1 MDKLLF
7 TVIVPTFNDVPRTIK
22 CIHSLIEQTISP
34 SLFEVIIVD
43 NNPQLLEYCE
53 VPSNFKII
61 HEPTPGSYA
70 ARNTALKLAN
80 GKYIAFTDADCL
92 VSPKWLESAL
102 KYLDNKTDRV
112 AGNIKLFDET
122 GSKKMTFSACYEK
135 AYAFDQKTNASRGE
149 CVTANLIIHKSF
161 IDRVGYFDS
170 NLFSGGDIEWNL
182 RATKENIGIVYA
194 DDVIVMHPI
203 RASLK
208 EIVSKRVRVIGGQ
221 YKKLSII
228 GTLKF
233 LLPPIKDVAYL
244 SSRAELTRFE
254 KISAFLIRYC
264 LKIISFIMVILL
276 KLNIQKPKRA

>member
-1 MDKLLF
+1 
-7 TVIVPTFNDVPRTIK
+7 
-22 CIHSLIEQTISP
+22 
-34 SLFEVIIVD
+34 
-43 NNPQLLEYCE
+43 
-53 VPSNFKII
+53 
-61 HEPTPGSYA
+61 
-70 ARNTALKLAN
+70 
-80 GKYIAFTDADCL
+80 
-92 VSPKWLESAL
+92 
-102 KYLDNKTDRV
+102 NKTDRV

-135 AYAFDQKTNASRGE
+135 AYAFD
-149 CVTANLIIHKSF
+149 
-161 IDRVGYFDS
+161 RVGYFDS
-170 NLFSGGDIEWNL
+170 NPFSGGDIEWNL

-254 KISAFLIRYC
+254 KISAFLIRYY

>member
-7 TVIVPTFNDVPRTIK
+7 TVIVPTFNDVPRTNK
-22 CIHSLIEQTISP
+22 CINSLIKQTIS
-34 SLFEVIIVD
+34 SCLYEVIIVD
-43 NNPQLLEYCE
+43 NNPQLLDYCD

-80 GKYIAFTDADCL
+80 GKYIAFTDADCI
-92 VSPKWLESAL
+92 VSPEWLESAQ
-102 KYLDNKTDRV
+102 KYLDNRTDRV

-122 GSKKMTFSACYEK
+122 GTNKMTFSGCYEK
-135 AYAFDQKTNASRGE
+135 AYAFDQKINASRGE
-149 CVTANLIIHKSF
+149 CVTVNLIIHKSF

-182 RATKENIGIVYA
+182 RATKDNIGIVYA

-203 RASLK
+203 RASFK
-208 EIVSKRVRVIGGQ
+208 EIISKRVRVIGGQ
-221 YKKLSII
+221 YKKISII

-233 LLPPIKDVAYL
+233 LLPSIKDIAYL
-244 SSRAELTRFE
+244 SARPELTKIE
-254 KISAFLIRYC
+254 KTSAFLI
-264 LKIISFIMVILL
+264 
-276 KLNIQKPKRA
+276 